1 MNLKQ
6 IIFAAAS
13 LTTLSAVLPAD
24 AAESTATLDTKVPC
38 ENPAYP
44 RASLANEEKGTVVL
58 AMLVSVEGAVT
69 DSKIEKSSGFKN
81 LDRAA
86 QKALSACKFKPIMKD
101 GKAEQGWAKI
111 DYVWKLE

>member
-1 MNLKQ
+1 MQ
-6 IIFAAAS
+6 R
-13 LTTLSAVLPAD
+13 TTVLPALASLLLLALTTPLH
-24 AAESTATLDTKVPC
+24 AADTAAILDTKVPC
-38 ENPAYP
+38 ENPVYP

-58 AMLVSVEGAVT
+58 AMQVSLDGSVV

-86 QKALSACKFKPIMKD
+86 QKALSGCKFKPITKD
-101 GKAEQGWAKI
+101 GKIEVGWGKI